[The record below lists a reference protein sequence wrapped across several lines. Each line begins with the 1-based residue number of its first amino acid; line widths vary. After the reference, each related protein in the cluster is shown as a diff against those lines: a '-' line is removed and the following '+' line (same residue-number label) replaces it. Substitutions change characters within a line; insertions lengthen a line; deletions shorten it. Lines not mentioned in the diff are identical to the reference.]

1 MDVISRNKRICQ
13 LIAKQLWEGLSDHEK
28 QELQEWIQASPDNST
43 LYDELVRRERVRQYI
58 EKRESIDVR
67 KYMAVCER
75 ELGLGGKRRMIH
87 WLWGYAAAIFVLC
100 VVGIGIWMNEREEVG
115 VTEIAQTTIEPG
127 KAKAL
132 LILGDGR
139 EIELSNRNVNKA
151 LEESGIVIVN
161 DSSRIEYRRNTGGGD
176 KEVMNK
182 IIVPTGGEYN
192 LILSDGTWVY
202 LNAESVITYPQKFVG
217 EKREVTLEGEAYFQV
232 TASKEHPFI
241 VKTKD
246 MDVLVTGTE
255 FNVKAYPDEL
265 NVQTT
270 LLRGKVA
277 VFAGIDKKEKIEIE
291 PNQQAEW
298 SRENVKLQV
307 REVDPDLF
315 VAWKNGQFLFRQD
328 RLEDIMKTLAR
339 WYDME
344 VFYLDE
350 SIKNM
355 AFAGKLDRSEDITP
369 ILNVL
374 RATDKLFPAIT
385 NSSVWLSS
393 QGVPWTMPQPM
404 SETVS
409 GMEMRSSRVQS
420 LKANSPIL
428 RMVSGRVT
436 CFSRVQSLKA

>member
-28 QELQEWIQASPDNST
+28 QELQEWIQASPDNKS
-43 LYDELVRRERVRQYI
+43 LYGELVRRERVRQYI

-161 DSSRIEYRRNTGGGD
+161 DSSRIEYSRNTGGGD

-374 RATDKLFPAIT
+374 RATDKLTVEVNGKRI
-385 NSSVWLSS
+385 VL
-393 QGVPWTMPQPM
+393 GV
-404 SETVS
+404 
-409 GMEMRSSRVQS
+409 
-420 LKANSPIL
+420 K
-428 RMVSGRVT
+428 
-436 CFSRVQSLKA
+436 

>member
-374 RATDKLFPAIT
+374 RATDKLTVEVNGKRI
-385 NSSVWLSS
+385 VL
-393 QGVPWTMPQPM
+393 GV
-404 SETVS
+404 
-409 GMEMRSSRVQS
+409 
-420 LKANSPIL
+420 K
-428 RMVSGRVT
+428 
-436 CFSRVQSLKA
+436 